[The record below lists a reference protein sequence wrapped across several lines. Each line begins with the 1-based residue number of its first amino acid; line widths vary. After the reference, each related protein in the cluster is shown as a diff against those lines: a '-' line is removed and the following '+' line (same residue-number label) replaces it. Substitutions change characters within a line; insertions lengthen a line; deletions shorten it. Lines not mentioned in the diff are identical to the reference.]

1 MNTALNKI
9 KNKVPTKH
17 LLTAAGVVIAILI
30 LLLHNQFYIPYFFSE
45 LDELH
50 DDKRYILT
58 NTNNKTDKFLIKG
71 ILPLNNNEI
80 VYNTVN
86 IKSQKYVKLSKSINN
101 QGGSQFSY
109 SFWMNK
115 YSADEPSNYAN
126 RIILLKGL
134 KAENVIVKAPLIKFG
149 NNSDE
154 LVIEFNTS
162 KNDKRITI
170 DETKFNLTSG
180 NKWFLVT
187 VVFQDFVNPDDNF
200 EEGIYV
206 SVYLNDSLI
215 NSGYTYKDHSLRLNN
230 SPLYILPNVNNSDFN
245 SLSGKL
251 CDMRYHNYA
260 LSQMDIKDLYNNSLN
275 EVPFKT
281 ALDLKM
287 NTDLKSSQK
296 KLDLK
301 LINET

>member
-1 MNTALNKI
+1 MNTAINKI

-17 LLTAAGVVIAILI
+17 LLTAVGVVIAILI

-45 LDELH
+45 LDELSS
-50 DDKRYILT
+50 DNRYILT

-86 IKSQKYVKLSKSINN
+86 IKSQKYVKLPKSINN
-101 QGGSQFSY
+101 KGGSQFTY

-115 YSADEPSNYAN
+115 YVSDDSSSYAN
-126 RIILLKGL
+126 RNILLKGL
-134 KAENVIVKAPLIKFG
+134 KAENVIIKSPLIKFG
-149 NNSDE
+149 NNSDK

-162 KNDKRITI
+162 KDDKRITL
-170 DETKFNLTSG
+170 DESKFNLTSG
-180 NKWFLVT
+180 NKWFLIT
-187 VVFQDFVNPDDNF
+187 VVFQDFVNHEDSF
-200 EEGIYV
+200 EEGINV

-215 NSGYTYKDHSLRLNN
+215 NSGYTFKHHSLRLNN
-230 SPLYILPNVNNSDFN
+230 SPLYILPNVNNSNFN
-245 SLSGKL
+245 SLSGKI

-260 LSQMDIKDLYNNSLN
+260 LSQMDIKDLYNKSLN
-275 EVPFKT
+275 EEPFKT
-281 ALDLKM
+281 AIDLKM
-287 NTDLKSSQK
+287 NTDIKSSQK
-296 KLDLK
+296 KLDIK